1 MKRSQLD
8 ALWQEAEEQS
18 RNEGAMYSRYH
29 FAALVIANHPPQSSM
44 TWQVG
49 YEAGKQAERE
59 ACLAG
64 VKKVFGTFDSLPQ
77 SPEINLV
84 RSLTSTF
91 FEAIELEIEQR
102 SKL

>member
-1 MKRSQLD
+1 MSCKPLTKKEWESSVAD
-8 ALWQEAEEQS
+8 AFSLAVKSSYQD
-18 RNEGAMYSRYH
+18 MID
-29 FAALVIANHPPQSSM
+29 AAV
-44 TWQVG
+44 
-49 YEAGKQAERE
+49 KAERA
-59 ACLAG
+59 ACLED

-102 SKL
+102 AKS